1 MSGIILLAV
10 LGVVAYRLTT
20 AEERAQYFT
29 DAIDVVR
36 ELHAVA
42 TQPRADADAFR
53 ERLRARMPLLAVTP
67 AIAAVNVAVM
77 AGGLFWSEP
86 PRGPPPAV
94 PRGRRAGRPP

>member
-29 DAIDVVR
+29 YAIDVVR

-42 TQPRADADAFR
+42 TQPRPDADAFR

-67 AIAAVNVAVM
+67 AIAALNVAVM
-77 AGGLFWSEP
+77 AGVVFWMGS
-86 PRGPPPAV
+86 PPPSRTRDPLGGPA
-94 PRGRRAGRPP
+94 P